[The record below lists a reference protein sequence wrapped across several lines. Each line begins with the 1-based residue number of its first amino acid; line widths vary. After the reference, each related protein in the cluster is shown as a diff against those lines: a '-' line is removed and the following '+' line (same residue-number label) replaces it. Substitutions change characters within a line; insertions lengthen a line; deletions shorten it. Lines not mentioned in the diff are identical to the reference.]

1 MRSPCD
7 VIAVFFFERK
17 ISLGVARFAYPAIR
31 ESERRELSALLSL
44 PKCAFFLSLSLS
56 LLDQKLAT
64 LVQLV
69 VDKEVSEKHLSV
81 GIMRHFKILFLS
93 GKPILLD
100 ACGYHEDLTGL
111 AKTKSMA

>member
-7 VIAVFFFERK
+7 VIAVFFLERK

-31 ESERRELSALLSL
+31 ESERYELSALLSL
-44 PKCAFFLSLSLS
+44 PKCAFFFSLS

>member
-1 MRSPCD
+1 MR
-7 VIAVFFFERK
+7 IFF
-17 ISLGVARFAYPAIR
+17 
-31 ESERRELSALLSL
+31 
-44 PKCAFFLSLSLS
+44 LSLS

-93 GKPILLD
+93 SKPILLD